1 MSVNS
6 SEALLLFCLVDSV
19 GKGRKGRKGRIG
31 RRGGKLNAKPEVFT
45 SESKKATL
53 VMRKQ
58 YFNICNIRNLFFH
71 DVMAF

>member
-19 GKGRKGRKGRIG
+19 GKGRKGR
-31 RRGGKLNAKPEVFT
+31 RGGKLNAKPEVST